1 MAVSTLTHDQMVDL
15 LKTSASVMVTV
26 IPPLP
31 DGSPRR
37 GCNLHNCKYTL
48 ANYEGDYEN
57 VQGPSE
63 SATKVFASPYQILR
77 SLIKNFYIDLRIAV
91 RKKGSKLATSR
102 EPQKEI
108 RKEFFASEIE

>member
-26 IPPLP
+26 IPPHP

-48 ANYEGDYEN
+48 SNYEGDYEN
-57 VQGPSE
+57 IQCTNDSPSK
-63 SATKVFASPYQILR
+63 A
-77 SLIKNFYIDLRIAV
+77 
-91 RKKGSKLATSR
+91 
-102 EPQKEI
+102 
-108 RKEFFASEIE
+108 